1 MNDASRF
8 ERGERYSVVRDIT
21 TYRGVDPLTGL
32 DVLIY
37 DFPGEPTA
45 AAGSVSSEHV
55 LPILAAERS
64 GGRGTVVSALPHGA
78 SLVAP
83 GERVVDD
90 NFVLQAMTALRDA
103 HALGLVHGDL
113 STSRILYAGSLVQLE
128 GYGVPWAGD
137 DAPTGEEALHADLQ
151 ALVRAL
157 LELGSDALST
167 EVAAALKGA
176 SAKGAY
182 PPMNA
187 PRLQAI
193 IRRLAGGAVKVPA
206 AGFNDLTLPTSQVP
220 PRGPQANAGGARMAA
235 GAAQAGSTPAG
246 TSSSG
251 QAPTGP
257 TRPGPA
263 QTRPTPAGPGKPGS
277 ESRAQQVDHHPT
289 RHAPPRGDR
298 AADAQRDFVPDD
310 DPEPITLNS
319 DPGLT
324 PPPDAGGGPGR
335 SPRDTSP
342 GFVKALPPGATYRH
356 GNVDEGLRPAPI
368 RLDSQEETVRRRRS
382 WRGPA
387 LLLLVVLVAGLAAYL
402 TILAQQRD
410 AGGPTASAVYYL
422 VEVKVEPPNM
432 PPVQLIVEQS
442 PQGSTNARGTAM
454 ASVPGRVPFDAAG
467 TWVVHGK
474 FQERTTE
481 PVTVQVPET
490 TSFTLSFP
498 AESGQ

>member
-1 MNDASRF
+1 MNDASRL
-8 ERGERYSVVRDIT
+8 ERGERYSVARDVT

-32 DVLIY
+32 EVLIY

-45 AAGSVSSEHV
+45 QAGSVSSDHL

-64 GGRGTVVSALPHGA
+64 GGRGSLVAALPYGA

-90 NFVLQAMTALRDA
+90 DFVLQAISALRDA
-103 HALGLVHGDL
+103 HTLGLIHGDL
-113 STSRILYAGSLVQLE
+113 STSRILYAGSSVHLE

-137 DAPTGEEALHADLQ
+137 DGPTGEEALHGDLQ

-157 LELGSDALST
+157 LELSGDALSA

-176 SAKGAY
+176 AAKGAY

-187 PRLQAI
+187 PRLHGI
-193 IRRLAGGAVKVPA
+193 IRRLAGGAVKVPP
-206 AGFNDLTLPTSQVP
+206 AGFNDLTLPTNPGSTTPPSSTSSAGRPASQGTAP
-220 PRGPQANAGGARMAA
+220 ADSLPDRAA
-235 GAAQAGSTPAG
+235 GSASGAARTGEGAARAG
-246 TSSSG
+246 SSSG
-251 QAPTGP
+251 AARGTSG
-257 TRPGPA
+257 GA
-263 QTRPTPAGPGKPGS
+263 
-277 ESRAQQVDHHPT
+277 
-289 RHAPPRGDR
+289 PRG
-298 AADAQRDFVPDD
+298 AARSTAVDSDLDD

-319 DPGLT
+319 DPGLA
-324 PPPDAGGGPGR
+324 PPPTAGDPHGR

-342 GFVKALPPGATYRH
+342 GFVKDLPPGATYRH
-356 GNVDEGLRPAPI
+356 GNLEDGLRPAPI
-368 RLDSQEETVRRRRS
+368 RLENREESVSRRRS

-402 TILAQQRD
+402 TILAQQREPR
-410 AGGPTASAVYYL
+410 GPTSSAVYYL
-422 VEVKVEPPNM
+422 VEVSVEPANM
-432 PPVQLIVEQS
+432 PPVQLIVDQS
-442 PQGSTNARGTAM
+442 PAGSSNARGTAM

-481 PVTVQVPET
+481 PVTVEVPAS
-490 TSFTLSFP
+490 TSITLSFP
-498 AESGQ
+498 GEPGR